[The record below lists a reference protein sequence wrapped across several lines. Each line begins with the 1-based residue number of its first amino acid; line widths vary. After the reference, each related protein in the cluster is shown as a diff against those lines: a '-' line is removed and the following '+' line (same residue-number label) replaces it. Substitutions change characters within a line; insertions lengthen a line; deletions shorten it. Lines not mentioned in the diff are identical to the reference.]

1 MYIKD
6 IGWGSKDNKRSFQCI
21 YWDMDTHPMWA
32 NNAGTTKRNPTVSS
46 DNISLSF
53 SPQVSDITRDVNAD
67 VIAMIKAQMGPITNP
82 KYAVFPK
89 VDFENSH
96 MDGDTLVYSHPRI
109 NFEEVELTEEPPENW
124 EIDRWQYYYYII
136 PNVTNYGDFYSNLRL
151 YGASYDMFDWA
162 TLRAQFIANNQKL
175 YKNTDVTK
183 WVYVGSGDKQVMF
196 TATKRGMYVSN
207 SNSSAYLRRP
217 DTVIYKREC
226 YITSG
231 GITKHKYGGYP
242 RVGVDV
248 TPESPEVNSWTLQDD
263 DYTLIGNQG
272 LNAFVDNT
280 GRYAVQDTNPNPI
293 CDCTLMMFGFIVY
306 NGRKYF
312 GAFKFGWE
320 PEYYWGYKRQSGS
333 TGDWRITQLDL
344 NQPVNYDELPE
355 TIRMFQFTGLC
366 LDEIDVSVETGDGDI
381 PDDVPPSFVYP
392 SIPLGLVGDRSFGLL
407 ADGNSHGFHVYYMEA
422 SEFQELTERLWNW
435 GRFVKQ
441 AFNAIEE
448 HSLLD
453 IASMW
458 LNGSIQYGIFNQM
471 SMDPTNCIVF
481 ARKMPAFVG
490 RATSATKY
498 TVFIGGNFQDGL
510 QSYVFDT
517 YEVIQKQNNLI
528 IEFEAPTESF
538 LDYSPYTEANLYLP
552 YVGQVSIDPCVCAG
566 GTIEISYVADIMSG
580 LCSVLVRTE
589 IERLGEHRNVRY
601 GPFVAD
607 CSLMIPIAMSDSN
620 AMQRNQA
627 VVKAAVSSVTGY
639 AEENMGA
646 EAVNGIKK
654 AKKMKNDP
662 DAVEV
667 DNFHLN
673 SGIVDATIMPR
684 KLSTVTGIG
693 NNAGTMCP
701 WDVVLQIV
709 SSAPYMFNETTESL
723 GLKCYKIG
731 KMKDF
736 KGFSRIDWI
745 DLENFDFST
754 FAMTETEE
762 EMIVDILKGGVFL

>member
-6 IGWGSKDNKRSFQCI
+6 IGWGSKDNKRSFQCV
-21 YWDMDTHPMWA
+21 YWDMDTHPILKSSGSHA
-32 NNAGTTKRNPTVSS
+32 PRTPNVTS
-46 DNISLSF
+46 DNIALSF
-53 SPQVSDITRDVNAD
+53 TSNISDMNYSGNAET
-67 VIAMIKAQMGPITNP
+67 IELIKSQLGPITNP
-82 KYAVFPK
+82 DYAVFPK
-89 VDFENSH
+89 VNYNNDHTTELS
-96 MDGDTLVYSHPRI
+96 YPQI
-109 NFEEVELTEEPPENW
+109 EYEEVELTEEEPENW
-124 EIDRWQYYYYII
+124 DVDSWQYYYTLE
-136 PNVTNYGDFYSNLRL
+136 NEGESNQFYENLRL
-151 YGASYDMFDWA
+151 YGGPSGVYDTTTKKFSWSA
-162 TLRAQFIANNQKL
+162 LRQWLIDHNKKL
-175 YKNTDVTK
+175 YRNTEVTK

-196 TATKRGMYVSN
+196 IATKRGVCLPNYVK
-207 SNSSAYLRRP
+207 RP
-217 DTVIYKREC
+217 DTVIFKREC
-226 YITSG
+226 RISGTSF
-231 GITKHKYGGYP
+231 KWKYGGQP
-242 RVGVDV
+242 RVGLDV
-248 TPESPEVNSWTLQDD
+248 QPESEDVVSYYLQAD
-263 DYTLIGNQG
+263 DYTIIGNNG
-272 LNAFVDNT
+272 LRAFTV
-280 GRYAVQDTNPNPI
+280 GRYSVDYTLANPI
-293 CDCTLMMFGFIVY
+293 TDCTLMMFGFVIY
-306 NGRKYF
+306 NGRRYF

-320 PEYYWGYKRQSGS
+320 PKYYWGYSRYDSVPS
-333 TGDWRITQLDL
+333 SRDWSSVDDLDPEK
-344 NQPVNYDELPE
+344 PVNYDEVPDNIYLFE
-355 TIRMFQFTGLC
+355 FSGIC
-366 LDEIDVSVETGDGDI
+366 LDEIEVSVETGDGKI
-381 PDDVPPSFVYP
+381 PHDVPSSFIYP

-407 ADGNSHGFHVYYMEA
+407 ADGNSHGFHVYYMES

-517 YEVIQKQNNLI
+517 YEVIQKQNNLV
-528 IEFEAPTESF
+528 IEFDAPTESF

-552 YVGQVSIDPCVCAG
+552 YVGQVNIDPCVCAG
-566 GTIEISYVADIMSG
+566 GRIEISYVADIMSG

-607 CSLMIPIAMSDSN
+607 CSLMVPIAMSDSN

-646 EAVNGIKK
+646 ESVNGIKK

-662 DAVEV
+662 DAVET

-673 SGIVDATIMPR
+673 SGFVDATITPR